1 MKRGYYIHFQG
12 RTSIGVSKKI
22 DMQMEEFGR
31 YFEMHELEIETIA
44 RTLFQRVI
52 GLFPTASITRNYEKA
67 LDKLE
72 EPDFIYVRRT
82 VADRAYVGFFREVRR
97 HR

>member
-52 GLFPTASITRNYEKA
+52 GLFPTASITRN
-67 LDKLE
+67 
-72 EPDFIYVRRT
+72 
-82 VADRAYVGFFREVRR
+82 
-97 HR
+97 